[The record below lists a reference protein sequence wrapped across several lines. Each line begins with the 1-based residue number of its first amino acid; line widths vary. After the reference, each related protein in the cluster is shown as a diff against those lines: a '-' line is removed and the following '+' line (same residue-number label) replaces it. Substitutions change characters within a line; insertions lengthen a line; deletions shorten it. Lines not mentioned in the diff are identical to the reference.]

1 MSRLKQLVTR
11 LRRPDMR
18 EVAVAQVSDKYSEYP
33 SNGLTPVK
41 LAEILREADAGDVLR
56 QMELFEEMEEKD
68 PHLFSQLQTRKN
80 AVTGLDFEVI
90 PFGDE
95 PLDKEIADFIEEQL
109 NGIESF
115 EDVENDLLDAIG
127 KGFAVSEILWG
138 YDEGHVVVQD
148 IKTRHQK
155 RFFWDTLDDSFKVR
169 TKDVPEGILLP
180 ANKFIVHR
188 YKARS
193 GHTSRAGILRVVAW
207 MYLFKN
213 YDLKDWVSFAEIYGL
228 PLRLGKYAPGASDS
242 DKAALMRAL
251 IQIGS
256 DAAGIIPDGTSI
268 DFITTEKTSSSDLY
282 ERLARYCDEQIS
294 KAILGQTL
302 TSDSGGGSYAQS
314 KTHND
319 VRHDLTVA
327 DCKALAST
335 LRRDLIR
342 PLCIFN
348 FGEDKRIPYIR
359 FDCEESEDLTQTATI
374 LGTLIEKVGLRIPT
388 SFVYKKFSIP
398 EPEEGDEIAKPTYGG
413 GMGGV
418 LPFKSDALLSLKAG
432 ADAPIG
438 TQQHIDRLA
447 AAALHKG
454 VGSFKRAFE
463 PVLKMIENADS
474 LEQHRE
480 LMEDDTAV
488 AELYAA
494 VAYFKER
501 VPVTASRFY
510 QIAAEYRA
518 LAFTVSGYTKAQV
531 LKKFYDELLAAL
543 EEGNSLA
550 EFRENMN
557 DFLEAEGYEG
567 ITPYQAENI
576 FRTNIQTA
584 YNVGHYKRMTEPSV
598 KALRPYWQ
606 YDAVNDS
613 KTRPSHL
620 AMDGRV
626 FMADDPIWDTW
637 FPPNGFKCRCTVKT
651 LSKRQMEQRGLTVET
666 EAPRAARLEDGRFV
680 NILPD
685 PQFDTNPAKVRYQP
699 DLTGYPEPLK
709 KAYQEREKGNTPP

>member
-342 PLCIFN
+342 PLVLYN
-348 FGEDKRIPYIR
+348 FGEDKRIPYLR
-359 FDCEESEDLTQTATI
+359 FDAEESEDLTQTATVI
-374 LGTLIEKVGLRIPT
+374 GTLIREAGLKVPT
-388 SFVYKKFSIP
+388 SYIYKKFSIP
-398 EPEEGDEIAKPTYGG
+398 KPEGDEEVATPPGQTAQGAGFGPFSFKAQPGEPIA
-413 GMGGV
+413 
-418 LPFKSDALLSLKAG
+418 LKAG
-432 ADAPIG
+432 DGAGHG
-438 TQQHIDRLA
+438 TQERVDRLA
-447 AAALHKG
+447 AAATRKSAG
-454 VGSFKRAFE
+454 AFKKAFG
-463 PVLKMIENADS
+463 PVLKKIENAES
-474 LEQHRE
+474 LEE
-480 LMEDDTAV
+480 LRDMMEDEKAV
-488 AELYAA
+488 AEL
-494 VAYFKER
+494 FGEMD
-501 VPVTASRFY
+501 
-510 QIAAEYRA
+510 
-518 LAFTVSGYTKAQV
+518 VSEV
-531 LKKFYDELLAAL
+531 EELLQKVMLYADL
-543 EEGNSLA
+543 E
-550 EFRENMN
+550 
-557 DFLEAEGYEG
+557 
-567 ITPYQAENI
+567 
-576 FRTNIQTA
+576 
-584 YNVGHYKRMTEPSV
+584 
-598 KALRPYWQ
+598 
-606 YDAVNDS
+606 
-613 KTRPSHL
+613 
-620 AMDGRV
+620 GRV
-626 FMADDPIWDTW
+626 LE
-637 FPPNGFKCRCTVKT
+637 NG
-651 LSKRQMEQRGLTVET
+651 
-666 EAPRAARLEDGRFV
+666 
-680 NILPD
+680 
-685 PQFDTNPAKVRYQP
+685 
-699 DLTGYPEPLK
+699 
-709 KAYQEREKGNTPP
+709 